1 MSDGVT
7 VDSEGQSLN
16 YDVVY
21 EKWDEYPDCRIHID
35 LGDGGEGMWG
45 KKLPDGTFGISNMPL
60 HTEYQWQDIVRT
72 AKLRD
77 ANQLIHRRW
86 NSKVYFKY
94 TPETEEADNLELRKN
109 IYNTLEAAGFNP
121 GFWVDGVGYA
131 LIKEKLSEN
140 EGREA
145 VTKALGA
152 ISLVPEFDNDEEE

>member
-1 MSDGVT
+1 MSVT
-7 VDSEGQSLN
+7 NDNEGQALN

-21 EKWDEYPDCRIHID
+21 EQWDEYPDCRIHID
-35 LGDGGEGMWG
+35 LGTGGEGMWG

-72 AKLRD
+72 AELRD

-94 TPETEEADNLELRKN
+94 TPDPEEEANMELRKS
-109 IYNTLEAAGFNP
+109 IYDTLKSAGFNP

-131 LIKEKLSEN
+131 LIKENLDEN
-140 EGREA
+140 AGREA
-145 VTKALGA
+145 VTKALET
-152 ISLVPEFDNDEEE
+152 ISIVPEFDNDEEE